1 MLAHVKRDEILALAS
16 QTARA
21 APKGAVSEAIQ
32 GIHMEA
38 DNRRSMLTLT
48 ATNYEIVIRASMGAT
63 VEQPG
68 SVVVDPT
75 LFPAILSKLP
85 TEDVDL
91 EVERNGRLTIRSGQ
105 SCFHLDV
112 FSGDKYPMPELPFPD
127 DTLPVSGLCSLVRNT
142 AFAAAEEGSTSPQ
155 MKCVRLQVGPDGL
168 KACTSNGFCI
178 MEADGDKQCKGHIE
192 LLLPT
197 HSLKVLASISKDSDV
212 YEMGLAG
219 KSLVFWSGTLL
230 FSARL
235 VEGRFP
241 DTNGVFKQ
249 FHSQFSAHLNT
260 SELRNAISVVSAVAE
275 SSGRIEIAFGE
286 HEVILSAE
294 SAYRVSALW
303 MERGKTSGYWK
314 LTGAWDVL
322 NLARFLRAAI
332 RQSARPCADIFQEKL
347 GEMEHISQY
356 EFEVLQD
363 AHDHNDVHINGVFS
377 VDFSKHHF
385 GFWLPGQG
393 WRVYPFQDISSA
405 AFKASR
411 KNGATKEEC
420 LERFFGALE
429 GRPFRTDP
437 LPTEKEA

>member
-105 SCFHLDV
+105 SSFHLDV

-294 SAYRVSALW
+294 SAYGKSSAPVKAL
-303 MERGKTSGYWK
+303 MPNAPITPFYYNYKKLLEYLRLAEEEVTLEFDKSG
-314 LTGAWDVL
+314 LL
-322 NLARFLRAAI
+322 AI
-332 RQSARPCADIFQEKL
+332 RSGSTRYLQSPMRPP
-347 GEMEHISQY
+347 
-356 EFEVLQD
+356 
-363 AHDHNDVHINGVFS
+363 AH
-377 VDFSKHHF
+377 
-385 GFWLPGQG
+385 
-393 WRVYPFQDISSA
+393 SA
-405 AFKASR
+405 SAQKA
-411 KNGATKEEC
+411 A
-420 LERFFGALE
+420 
-429 GRPFRTDP
+429 
-437 LPTEKEA
+437 